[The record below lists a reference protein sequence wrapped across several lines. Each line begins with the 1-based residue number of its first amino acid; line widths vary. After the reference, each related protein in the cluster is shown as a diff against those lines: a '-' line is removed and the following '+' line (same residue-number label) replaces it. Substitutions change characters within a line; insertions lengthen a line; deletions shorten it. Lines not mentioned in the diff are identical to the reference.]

1 MKLTEKELAI
11 CQGTGAKWVTK
22 DDTPVGLVG
31 IYISEK
37 RPRRDTIGIYNP
49 STEKVALM
57 DATMFP
63 SLERGACV
71 KIADV
76 DAEPAGDQEDRCPV
90 CGAEIEYDGD
100 QEIVDDGTIVGFSCP
115 VCGAHGKA
123 GYNLVFDA
131 YYDVQKG
138 DD

>member
-1 MKLTEKELAI
+1 MTLTENELAI
-11 CQGTGAKWVTK
+11 CRATGAKWVTR
-22 DDTPVGLVG
+22 DNNPMGLVCL
-31 IYISEK
+31 YISEEQ
-37 RPRRDTIGIYNP
+37 PRQEFSGCYNS
-49 STEKVALM
+49 STEKVAVM
-57 DATMFP
+57 CATQFP
-63 SLERGACV
+63 SLERGSCV